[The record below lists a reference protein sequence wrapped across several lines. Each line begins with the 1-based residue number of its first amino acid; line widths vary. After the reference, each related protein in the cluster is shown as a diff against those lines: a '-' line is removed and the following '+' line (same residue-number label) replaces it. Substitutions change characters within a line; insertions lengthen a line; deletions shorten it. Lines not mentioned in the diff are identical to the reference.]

1 MSKAPLA
8 FLSYAIINDSHDA
21 GRISE
26 LHKRLSYEVEIQTGE
41 PFPIFQDRED
51 IQWGQTWQERLTE
64 SVDAA
69 TFLIPVITPSFFKRP
84 WCREELSRFLEREQ
98 QLGRNDLILPI
109 YYVDCPFLND
119 SGHCPD
125 DPLAAAIASRQ
136 RADWRELR
144 FEPFTN
150 PLVGK
155 TLANMAVQIRKALER
170 VRPAVPPAPQP
181 MFAKPP
187 ASPPQTGEVQLA
199 AETPRKGPSP
209 KTEIPTVVV
218 DPFHRGDYPTLNAAI
233 KTAQPGTRI
242 LVRPGVYLEGIVID
256 KPLEII
262 GDGLREEIEVKAT
275 GQDAILFQTSMGRVT
290 NLTLRQA
297 GGGEWFGVDITQ
309 GCLMLED
316 CDISSQSLAC
326 VAIHDGA
333 DPRLKRNRIHDGQK
347 NGVLVYDN
355 GQGTLEDNEI
365 FGNTYAGISIT
376 AGSNPTLLRNRIYDG
391 QANGIRIDKGQ
402 GTLEDNEIFG
412 NTLAGIS
419 ITAGSNPTLRRNRI
433 HDCQYN
439 GALIYDE
446 GQGILEDN
454 EIFGNAPANIVIKT
468 GGNPTLRRNRIYDG
482 QLSSVWVYENGQGTL
497 EDNEIFGN
505 TYAGILITTGG
516 NPTLRRNRIYDGQ
529 QTGVLVY
536 DKGQGTLEDNEV
548 FGNTYA
554 GVSITTGGNP
564 TLRRNRIYDGQQSG
578 ICVLENSQGALEENE
593 IFGNAH
599 FGILIKTG
607 SSPTVSRNC
616 INNNGGSGIYVSD
629 GGGGTIENNDLRDN
643 KLGTLVIA
651 DECKANVTCSGNV
664 E

>member
-155 TLANMAVQIRKALER
+155 TLADMAVQIRNALER
-170 VRPAVPPAPQP
+170 LRPVPSAPP
-181 MFAKPP
+181 PVAKP
-187 ASPPQTGEVQLA
+187 ATSTTQMGEVQSVM
-199 AETPRKGPSP
+199 ETPRKGSSP
-209 KTEIPTVVV
+209 KTEIPTFIV

-233 KTAQPGTRI
+233 KAAQPGTRI
-242 LVRPGVYLEGIVID
+242 LVNPGVYLEGIVID

-262 GDGLREEIEVKAT
+262 GDGPREEIEVKAT
-275 GQDAILFQTSMGRVT
+275 GQHVIQFQTSMGRVA

-297 GGGEWFGVDITQ
+297 GGGNWFGVDITQ

-333 DPRLKRNRIHDGQK
+333 DPRLKHNHIYHGRTSGVVVYE
-347 NGVLVYDN
+347 NGR
-355 GQGTLEDNEI
+355 GTLEDNEI
-365 FGNTYAGISIT
+365 FGNAYPGV
-376 AGSNPTLLRNRIYDG
+376 G
-391 QANGIRIDKGQ
+391 
-402 GTLEDNEIFG
+402 
-412 NTLAGIS
+412 
-419 ITAGSNPTLRRNRI
+419 
-433 HDCQYN
+433 
-439 GALIYDE
+439 
-446 GQGILEDN
+446 
-454 EIFGNAPANIVIKT
+454 IKT

-482 QLSSVWVYENGQGTL
+482 QQNGVFVYENGQGTL

-505 TYAGILITTGG
+505 ALSGVGIKTGG

-529 QTGVLVY
+529 QNGVFVY
-536 DKGQGTLEDNEV
+536 ENGRGTLEDNEI
-548 FGNTYA
+548 FGNAYP
-554 GVSITTGGNP
+554 GVGIKTGGNP
-564 TLRRNRIYDGQQSG
+564 TLRRNRIHDGQRG
-578 ICVLENSQGALEENE
+578 GVLILENGQGTLEDNE
-593 IFGNAH
+593 IFGNAYP
-599 FGILIKTG
+599 GVGIKTG
-607 SSPTVSRNC
+607 GNPTLRRNR
-616 INNNGGSGIYVSD
+616 IHKNGHQAVYICD
-629 GGGGTIENNDLRDN
+629 GGGGIFEDNDLRDN
-643 KLGTLVIA
+643 KRGAWNIA
-651 DECKANVTCSGNV
+651 RDCKANVTRSGNV